1 MKEVK
6 HYVCEVCGTEYSDKQ
21 RCQKCEK
28 NHKKI
33 KKIISE
39 KHQGFSMN
47 LQGYPIS
54 ITVEMDDG
62 KELTYKR

>member
-1 MKEVK
+1 MSVRYVEQNILTNKDVK
-6 HYVCEVCGTEYSDKQ
+6 SV
-21 RCQKCEK
+21 RK

-33 KKIISE
+33 EKLISE

-47 LQGYPIS
+47 LAGYQIS

-62 KELTYKR
+62 KELTFKR

>member
-6 HYVCEVCGTEYSDKQ
+6 HYVCEVCGTEYNDKQ
-21 RCQKCEK
+21 RCQECEK

-33 KKIISE
+33 KKITFVKYQSI
-39 KHQGFSMN
+39 SMN
-47 LQGYPIS
+47 EAGYPIS

-62 KELTYKR
+62 KEFIFKR

>member
-6 HYVCEVCGTEYSDKQ
+6 HYVCEVCGTEYSVKQ

-33 KKIISE
+33 KKLISE

-47 LQGYPIS
+47 SAGYPIS

-62 KELTYKR
+62 KELTFKR